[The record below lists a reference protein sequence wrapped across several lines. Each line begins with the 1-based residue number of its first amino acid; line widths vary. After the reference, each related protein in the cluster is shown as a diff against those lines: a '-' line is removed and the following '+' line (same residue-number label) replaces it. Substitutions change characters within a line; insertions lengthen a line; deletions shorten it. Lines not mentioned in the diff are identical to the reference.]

1 MTSKMNQM
9 LTREFQEIKVC
20 KALKQIYPSKIL
32 GPDGMPPLF
41 FQYFLST
48 IGGIF
53 TKIVLDFLNFGIYP
67 PKCNEIQI
75 VLVPKI
81 KDPIR
86 ITDYHPIS
94 ICNVVYKL
102 ASKILAN
109 RLKKILLSII
119 GESQSA
125 FVHGRLIIDNV
136 LVAFE
141 TMHHINQK
149 KSGKVGEMALKLDM
163 SKAYDRM
170 EWVYLDKIMEKLGSR
185 WRDIMM

>member
-1 MTSKMNQM
+1 M
-9 LTREFQEIKVC
+9 LTREFQEIEVC
-20 KALKQIYPSKIL
+20 KALKQMYPSKIL
-32 GPDGMPPLF
+32 GPDGMPPLL
-41 FQYFLST
+41 FQHFWST

-67 PKCNEIQI
+67 PKFNEIQI

-81 KDPIR
+81 KDLIR

-125 FVHGRLIIDNV
+125 FVHGRLITDNV

-141 TMHHINQK
+141 MMHHINQK

-163 SKAYDRM
+163 SKAYDSG

>member
-1 MTSKMNQM
+1 M

-67 PKCNEIQI
+67 PKFNEIQI

-94 ICNVVYKL
+94 IKL

-125 FVHGRLIIDNV
+125 FVHGRLITDNV